1 MATPFAAGT
10 VALMLDADLT
20 LNPDEV
26 KQILQETAS
35 QMPGYDEYQVGAGYI
50 NAYAAVDK
58 VFNRS
63 RNYGSYTGATDLRAF
78 NAQYTTTD
86 EPEQTVTINYSPQ
99 TPGPQPRIQHF
110 PIPRPE
116 GLWNSRCGDHFR
128 MGKRER

>member
-1 MATPFAAGT
+1 
-10 VALMLDADLT
+10 MLDADPT

-63 RNYGSYTGATDLRAF
+63 RNYGSYSGATDLRSF
-78 NAQYTTTD
+78 NAQYTTTN
-86 EPEQTVTINYSPQ
+86 EPAQSFTDQLHSADAWTASFK
-99 TPGPQPRIQHF
+99 H
-110 PIPRPE
+110 
-116 GLWNSRCGDHFR
+116 
-128 MGKRER
+128 